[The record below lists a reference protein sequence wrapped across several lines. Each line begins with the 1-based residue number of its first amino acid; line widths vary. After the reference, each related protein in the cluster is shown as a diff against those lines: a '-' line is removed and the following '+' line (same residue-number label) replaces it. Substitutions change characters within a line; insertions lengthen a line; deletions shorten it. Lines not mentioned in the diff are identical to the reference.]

1 VSLLNKH
8 LAGWLGGGLLLGGGC
23 GGEPSVPEHPTW
35 ADVQPIIKGECSQCH
50 GATASTTG
58 FGYRLDF
65 YDMTVEACGEAARA
79 LSGGTLAATAA
90 PSIVTDVTPP
100 AGGGHARMPP
110 APGPALHDWERET
123 LLRWASQPIK
133 GPPPG
138 ANHAPTIQVSGL
150 PKVVSDSL
158 RFSALV
164 EDTDGDEVV
173 GLLKIADA
181 VFAMRSSG
189 SFSVEIPSKAWPA
202 GPQRLTA
209 ILCDGWASVPY
220 DLGPVDVKH

>member
-1 VSLLNKH
+1 VSPFGKRLL
-8 LAGWLGGGLLLGGGC
+8 GGLGGGLLLCGGC
-23 GGEPSVPEHPTW
+23 GAEPSVPEHPTW
-35 ADVQPIIKGECSQCH
+35 ADVQPILEGECSHCH
-50 GATASTTG
+50 GATADATG

-65 YDMTVEACGEAARA
+65 YDMTVDACGEAARA
-79 LSGGTLAATAA
+79 LPGGILAATAA
-90 PSIVTDVTPP
+90 PSIITDVTPP
-100 AGGGHARMPP
+100 ADGGPARMPP

-123 LLRWASQPIK
+123 LLRWARQPIK
-133 GPPPG
+133 GPPP
-138 ANHAPTIQVSGL
+138 ASNRAPTIQVSGL
-150 PKVVSDSL
+150 PKVVNDSL

-164 EDTDGDEVV
+164 EDADGDEVV

-189 SFSVEIPSKAWPA
+189 SFAVEIPSQAWPA

-209 ILCDGWASVPY
+209 VLCDGWSSVPY